1 MNSSQLVHKM
11 GFVKTGV
18 VGTVVAFDLARR
30 YGGRIKIEMSILGSM
45 YLHTSTACQHV
56 TC

>member
-1 MNSSQLVHKM
+1 MNLGFLVHKK

-45 YLHTSTACQHV
+45 YIHQLHANM
-56 TC
+56 

>member
-1 MNSSQLVHKM
+1 MKLGQLVHKK

-45 YLHTSTACQHV
+45 YIHQLHANM
-56 TC
+56 